1 MQNLYKRT
9 IIWLYVILLGIGF
22 GAGIYE
28 SRIVLPQWIHI
39 PPDQWQNTGLLFWVY
54 VTTIPLT
61 ILTILCAF
69 AAWRDN
75 SLMRSWWLS
84 SVGVI
89 ILERI
94 FTFSYFIPGMIRM
107 MGPQALPETE
117 IAAEL
122 TEWMFLN
129 HGRHLL
135 TLTGWLLALK
145 AFSIHNK

>member
-1 MQNLYKRT
+1 MYKR
-9 IIWLYVILLGIGF
+9 IILWLFVIFLGIGF

-28 SRIVLPQWIHI
+28 SRVVIPQWINI
-39 PPDQWQNTGLLFWVY
+39 PPDQWPNTGLLFWVY

-61 ILTILCAF
+61 LLTVLNAM

-75 SLMRSWWLS
+75 SSMRPWWLS
-84 SVGVI
+84 SVVVI

-94 FTFSYFIPGMIRM
+94 ATFSYFIPGMIRM
-107 MGPQALPETE
+107 MGSQALPETE

-122 TEWMFLN
+122 AEWMLMN

-145 AFSIHNK
+145 AFSMQNN